1 LAFAAEKMEV
11 MRNQI
16 TVWTNF
22 VRDLLDAL
30 NIRPE
35 SYRFLFPAGKDSETI
50 KQLVIDGVFPVIS
63 SLAPALIY
71 ALLWSIA
78 RFAMNH
84 LILQVQLDTYIHFN
98 LNDLEYN
105 RVNRYS

>member
-1 LAFAAEKMEV
+1 MEAV
-11 MRNQI
+11 SNQI
-16 TVWTNF
+16 RASTNF

-30 NIRPE
+30 DIQPE
-35 SYRFLFPAGKDSETI
+35 SYRFLFPAGKDAETI

-84 LILQVQLDTYIHFN
+84 LILQV
-98 LNDLEYN
+98 
-105 RVNRYS
+105 